1 MLSWPAGPRETD
13 GVWAPHWY
21 EAVESS
27 TGFAP
32 PGPRREGPPAELSA
46 LYEQSMPY
54 YERLS
59 AYRLR
64 A

>member
-1 MLSWPAGPRETD
+1 
-13 GVWAPHWY
+13 
-21 EAVESS
+21 VESS

-32 PGPRREGPPAELSA
+32 PGPKRDGPPPELSA
-46 LYEQSMPY
+46 LYHESMPY

-59 AYRLR
+59 GYRLR